1 MTRDLAV
8 VDSGEASRVL
18 EALRV
23 ALSGGPAVLPHP
35 GTPLDVP
42 RTVAKPVAVVVETSG
57 STGAPKRV
65 ALSADALLA
74 SAAASASALEG
85 QGQWLLALPAHYI
98 AGINVLVRSLAAE
111 TEPVV
116 IGPGHFEPRGFLAA
130 ARAMDHPLR
139 FTSLVP
145 AQLSRLIAAD
155 GGLEL
160 LRRFDRIL
168 VGGQATPPAL
178 VGRCLELGL
187 NITRSYGSSETCG
200 GCVYDGMPIGNTRVR
215 IVDGRVEL
223 AGSVLAEGYLDADLT
238 EEAFHSDAGTRWYR
252 TNDSGRLD
260 DGRLQI
266 TGRIDDVIV
275 SGGMKVSLAA
285 IERVVRSL
293 DGLSGAVVVAV
304 SSQKWGQVP
313 VVVMTGSAASVNL
326 SAVRAA
332 LVAALGPAAA
342 PDAVVEV
349 AEIPRLDSGKPDRR
363 ALTARLA
370 GGEGTA
376 ASSGTN
382 VTP

>member
-1 MTRDLAV
+1 MF
-8 VDSGEASRVL
+8 
-18 EALRV
+18 
-23 ALSGGPAVLPHP
+23 PHP
-35 GTPLDVP
+35 GDPDDVP
-42 RTVAKPVAVVVETSG
+42 GTIPQRVAVVVETSG

-65 ALSADALLA
+65 ALSADALLS
-74 SAAASASALEG
+74 SAAASGSALDG

-98 AGINVLVRSLAAE
+98 AGINVLVRSIAAE
-111 TEPVV
+111 TEPLVL
-116 IGPGHFEPRGFLAA
+116 GQGHFEPRTFLAA
-130 ARAMDHPLR
+130 ARQMDQPLR

-145 AQLSRLIAAD
+145 AQLSRLITAD

-200 GCVYDGMPIGNTRVR
+200 GCVYDGIPIGDTRVR

-223 AGSVLAEGYLDADLT
+223 GGSVLAEGYLDAELT
-238 EEAFHSDAGTRWYR
+238 GEAFHSEAGKRWYR

-266 TGRIDDVIV
+266 TGRLDDVIV
-275 SGGMKVSLAA
+275 SGGVKVSLAA
-285 IERVVRSL
+285 IERVVRGL

-304 SSQKWGQVP
+304 SSEKWGQVP
-313 VVVMTGSAASVNL
+313 VVVTTGPAASVSL
-326 SAVRAA
+326 TELRAGLA
-332 LVAALGPAAA
+332 AALGPAAA

-349 AEIPRLDSGKPDRR
+349 EEIPRLQSGKPDRR
-363 ALTARLA
+363 ALTALVA
-370 GGEGTA
+370 GR
-376 ASSGTN
+376 
-382 VTP
+382 